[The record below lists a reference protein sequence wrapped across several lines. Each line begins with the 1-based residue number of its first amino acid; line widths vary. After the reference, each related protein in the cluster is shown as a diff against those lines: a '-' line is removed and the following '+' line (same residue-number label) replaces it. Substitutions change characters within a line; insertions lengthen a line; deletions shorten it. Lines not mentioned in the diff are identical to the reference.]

1 VHVFL
6 KKKEY
11 FIAMGKRKQ
20 FSTEEKSK
28 VMCWGEIGIKSKEIG
43 ARPGRRER
51 AFWIHLSVLKKL
63 PPNASPPA
71 PKARSGCPS
80 NTSKTQDQRLKAYV
94 NKYPVKLAQQ
104 LKTEAVGWA
113 DVSVRTIQEQL
124 QKKLGLPSNFFDFRA
139 SLKNIFSLEPHMKL
153 ATFVVRSFYHK
164 NKKEKCYKIVC
175 CRRNRRRRKKGIKTS
190 NFFPIHIIRT

>member
-20 FSTEEKSK
+20 SSTEEKSK
-28 VMCWGEIGIKSKEIG
+28 VMCWGEIGIKSREIG

-80 NTSKTQDQRLKAYV
+80 NTSKTLDQRLKAYV
-94 NKYPVKLAQQ
+94 NKYPDKLAQQ
-104 LKTEAVGWA
+104 LKNEAVGWA
-113 DVSVRTIQEQL
+113 DVLVRTIQEQL
-124 QKKLGLPSNFFDFRA
+124 QKKLGFNFFDFRA
-139 SLKNIFSLEPHMKL
+139 SLKNIFPLEPYMKL
-153 ATFVVRSFYHK
+153 ATFGVGSFCHK
-164 NKKEKCYKIVC
+164 NKKEKCYKIVR
-175 CRRNRRRRKKGIKTS
+175 CRRNCRRRKKGIKTS

>member
-1 VHVFL
+1 
-6 KKKEY
+6 
-11 FIAMGKRKQ
+11 
-20 FSTEEKSK
+20 
-28 VMCWGEIGIKSKEIG
+28 MCWGEIGIKSKEIG
-43 ARPGRRER
+43 ARPGGRER

-80 NTSKTQDQRLKAYV
+80 NTSKTQYQRLKAYV

-104 LKTEAVGWA
+104 LKNKAVGWA

-124 QKKLGLPSNFFDFRA
+124 QKKLGLPSHFFDFRA

-153 ATFVVRSFYHK
+153 ATFVVGSFCHK
-164 NKKEKCYKIVC
+164 NKKEKCYKIVR
-175 CRRNRRRRKKGIKTS
+175 CRGNRRRRKKGIKTS